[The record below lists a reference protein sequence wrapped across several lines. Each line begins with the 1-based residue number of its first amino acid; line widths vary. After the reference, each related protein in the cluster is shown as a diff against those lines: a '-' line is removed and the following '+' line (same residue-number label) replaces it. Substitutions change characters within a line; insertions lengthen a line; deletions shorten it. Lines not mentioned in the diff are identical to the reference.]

1 MVRRL
6 AVNMPERRAS
16 KRTSARLKVWCE
28 GDDFTLLAETVN
40 VSKSGLFVRTS
51 GAPLPTGRFRLT
63 IEAFDAVADVEVW
76 WTWGAKE
83 PGRGGVGLRILG
95 FERNGSAFED
105 YVDRNTSRSGEYRIS
120 WPGEGDPED
129 GGLPD

>member
-1 MVRRL
+1 
-6 AVNMPERRAS
+6 MPERRAS

-63 IEAFDAVADVEVW
+63 IEAFDAVADVEVCW
-76 WTWGAKE
+76 ARGAKE
-83 PGRGGVGLRILG
+83 PGRGGLGLRILG

-105 YVDRNTSRSGEYRIS
+105 YVDRNTSRSGEYRIA
-120 WPGEGDPED
+120 WPGECPDDES
-129 GGLPD
+129 LPD

>member
-6 AVNMPERRAS
+6 AVNMPERRVW

-40 VSKSGLFVRTS
+40 ISRSGLFVRTS

-63 IEAFDAVADVEVW
+63 IEQLDAVADVEVCW
-76 WTWGAKE
+76 SRGTRE
-83 PGRGGVGLRILG
+83 PGRGGLGLRILG
-95 FERNGSAFED
+95 FERNGTAFEE
-105 YVDRNTSRSGEYRIS
+105 YVDRNTSRSGEYRVAT
-120 WPGEGDPED
+120 WPGNG
-129 GGLPD
+129 

>member
-1 MVRRL
+1 
-6 AVNMPERRAS
+6 MPERRAS

-63 IEAFDAVADVEVW
+63 IEAFDAVADVEVC
-76 WTWGAKE
+76 WTRGAKE
-83 PGRGGVGLRILG
+83 PGRGGLGLRILG